1 MALAAR
7 PRNTQ
12 DPTEFLVVLHRRG
25 WAVTTA
31 GRTRPLSIHRTRDD
45 AMVLA
50 ARLAARVKARVISDE
65 PAPIAP
71 LRG

>member
-1 MALAAR
+1 MAPVRAR
-7 PRNTQ
+7 VHQ

-25 WAVTTA
+25 WAVTIA
-31 GRTRPLSIHRTRDD
+31 GRARPLSIHHTRDD

-50 ARLAARVKARVISDE
+50 ARLAARVKARVIADE
-65 PAPIAP
+65 LAPIEP